1 MKSSGESKF
10 YKFNAKFKPAFCQY
24 NVVCS
29 ANFRF
34 NSAVFKGF
42 FTKICQNF
50 RIKMSKFLQFHF
62 QKIFSVAFQIVFRF
76 FSLLN
81 NKFFQFEDFQLQIFQ
96 AFIFFNFVFTKI
108 FFRLNFVKFKCEF
121 SSDFWR
127 IKIQNFR
134 RNFLGSCTLRKSI
147 SEGRAFTTE
156 ISAKNQTKQLL
167 FSWN

>member
-1 MKSSGESKF
+1 MKSSGERKF
-10 YKFNAKFKPAFCQY
+10 YKINAKFKPAFCQY

-29 ANFRF
+29 AIFHF
-34 NSAVFKGF
+34 SAVFSDIFKQ
-42 FTKICQNF
+42 ICQNF

-121 SSDFWR
+121 SSDF
-127 IKIQNFR
+127 
-134 RNFLGSCTLRKSI
+134 
-147 SEGRAFTTE
+147 
-156 ISAKNQTKQLL
+156 
-167 FSWN
+167 

>member
-1 MKSSGESKF
+1 
-10 YKFNAKFKPAFCQY
+10 
-24 NVVCS
+24 
-29 ANFRF
+29 
-34 NSAVFKGF
+34 
-42 FTKICQNF
+42 
-50 RIKMSKFLQFHF
+50 MSKFLQFHF

-127 IKIQNFR
+127 IKIQNFK
-134 RNFLGSCTLRKSI
+134 RNFFRQLHTTEKVFAKGGLNLTESSISTNRSRCFFRLSKLRKKTIWKAAACKYYKSFYYTFTP
-147 SEGRAFTTE
+147 AFCQYNVLV
-156 ISAKNQTKQLL
+156 AQLKYTNK
-167 FSWN
+167 FV

>member
-1 MKSSGESKF
+1 MKSSGECKF
-10 YKFNAKFKPAFCQY
+10 YQFNVKFKPAFCQY

-34 NSAVFKGF
+34 FSSFQRF

-50 RIKMSKFLQFHF
+50 RIKMSKILHFHF
-62 QKIFSVAFQIVFRF
+62 QKSIFGSFSNSFSFFFIVKQQIFSVWRF
-76 FSLLN
+76 STAN
-81 NKFFQFEDFQLQIFQ
+81 FQ
-96 AFIFFNFVFTKI
+96 AFIFFNFVFMKI

-121 SSDFWR
+121 FSDFWR

-147 SEGRAFTTE
+147 GEVR
-156 ISAKNQTKQLL
+156 AKNEL
-167 FSWN
+167 